1 MTCSLRR
8 FAGNN
13 HRPRTPRDVLAAP
26 PGDGTTRRRHCV
38 SGGRLPSTLHARHAV
53 SSKCLLTPPICGFE
67 TTAKEP
73 LAEPVDSEQT
83 TSAPLEIADNV
94 PVSTQHELLTDF

>member
-1 MTCSLRR
+1 MTSSLRR
-8 FAGNN
+8 SAGNS
-13 HRPRTPRDVLAAP
+13 HRPRTPRDVFCLT
-26 PGDGTTRRRHCV
+26 PGDETTRRRHV
-38 SGGRLPSTLHARHAV
+38 SPGEGFPRRFMPVMRSPANVFSRPQFVV
-53 SSKCLLTPPICGFE
+53 SKPRQR
-67 TTAKEP
+67 KP